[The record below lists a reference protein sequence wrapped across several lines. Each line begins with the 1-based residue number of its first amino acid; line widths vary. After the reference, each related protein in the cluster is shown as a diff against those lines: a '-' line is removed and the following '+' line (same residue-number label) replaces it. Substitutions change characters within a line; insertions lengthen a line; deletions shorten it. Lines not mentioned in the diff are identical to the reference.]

1 VFSIDLAVFFMV
13 MFYGQIWFRLFC
25 PCLSQPTSQSSPGRC
40 PRFFTK
46 AHHDFIFVF
55 RFRRDLSSHLSASFL
70 WVGFVDLAASCQC
83 VVSGLV
89 FSVSFL
95 PGVHRSLLLSFFLR
109 SDPSFVLGPHVLGL
123 ATANFYGYSVLL
135 QALSQQIWSLACRSE
150 SPSSVHFISISKTSS
165 FVFDLI
171 EFLSLLTRLATAEFL
186 CSHVLFSLLLPSLAP
201 SL

>member
-1 VFSIDLAVFFMV
+1 MARSGFAYSARACRNPRARVLQGAAQDFSPKLATILSLFF
-13 MFYGQIWFRLFC
+13 I
-25 PCLSQPTSQSSPGRC
+25 S
-40 PRFFTK
+40 
-46 AHHDFIFVF
+46 
-55 RFRRDLSSHLSASFL
+55 RRDLSSHLSASFL
-70 WVGFVDLAASCQC
+70 RVGFVDLTASCQC

-89 FSVSFL
+89 FSVSFLL

-135 QALSQQIWSLACRSE
+135 QALSQQIWSRACRSE

-171 EFLSLLTRLATAEFL
+171 SAEFL

>member
-1 VFSIDLAVFFMV
+1 LPYSSWLCSMARSGFAYSACACRNPRARVLQGAAQDFSPKLATILSLFFV
-13 MFYGQIWFRLFC
+13 
-25 PCLSQPTSQSSPGRC
+25 S
-40 PRFFTK
+40 
-46 AHHDFIFVF
+46 H
-55 RFRRDLSSHLSASFL
+55 RDLSSHLSASFL
-70 WVGFVDLAASCQC
+70 RVGFVDLAASCQC

-95 PGVHRSLLLSFFLR
+95 PGVRRSLLLSFFLR

-135 QALSQQIWSLACRSE
+135 QALSQQIWSRACMSE

-171 EFLSLLTRLATAEFL
+171 SAEFLSLLTRLATAEFL